1 MSALPKTLL
10 IKWKGVPQN
19 RRIYCKT
26 LSDEELVSKVYEEL
40 WKLNHKNVQNNPI
53 KNGEKVWTDIS
64 ETAKKHM
71 KRCSTAN
78 VIMNYKVKQWDTTA
92 SLHMWL
98 KLKHSQHQML
108 MKMRSNRSSHSLM
121 VGIQKGTDGGNTEW
135 YRWWEYGIRKGA
147 DGGNM
152 EWYRWWE
159 YRMVQMVGIQK
170 GTDGGNTEWYRC
182 GNMEWYRWW
191 EYGMVQMVGIQKGA
205 DGGNM
210 EWYRWWEYRK
220 VQMVGIQNGTVKLEH
235 SWAVSHKAEPNLP
248 SNLTTVSPGTQPNEL
263 NVCSHKTR
271 R

>member
-1 MSALPKTLL
+1 
-10 IKWKGVPQN
+10 
-19 RRIYCKT
+19 
-26 LSDEELVSKVYEEL
+26 
-40 WKLNHKNVQNNPI
+40 
-53 KNGEKVWTDIS
+53 
-64 ETAKKHM
+64 
-71 KRCSTAN
+71 
-78 VIMNYKVKQWDTTA
+78 
-92 SLHMWL
+92 
-98 KLKHSQHQML
+98 ML

-135 YRWWEYGIRKGA
+135 YRWWEYGIR
-147 DGGNM
+147 
-152 EWYRWWE
+152 
-159 YRMVQMVGIQK
+159 
-170 GTDGGNTEWYRC
+170 
-182 GNMEWYRWW
+182 
-191 EYGMVQMVGIQKGA
+191 KGA